1 MIEVKNLQK
10 SYGDL
15 EALKGLSFE
24 VPRGQIVGF
33 LGPNGA
39 GKSTTMKIL
48 TCYMPASA
56 GSVSIDGHDAF
67 EAPLEV
73 KQRIGYLPESTPLYS
88 DMTVY
93 DYLAYVAAMRD
104 IPAPDRDARVRKISA
119 TCGAS
124 AFLGQDIGTLSKGQR
139 QRVGLAQALIHDPPI
154 LILDE
159 PTIGLDPNQIREIR
173 SLIKDLGRDRTII
186 LSTHNLTEVMLTC
199 DRLIIIHQGAI
210 VADGTPE
217 ELEQREAQNPTIVLE
232 VAGKDVDADAALE
245 AVNALESVT
254 TATNR
259 SNAHGRVTLA
269 IEGRDGKDIRPEL
282 HALAVE
288 RTWSVFELRRD
299 ALDLEGIFRQLT
311 RQA

>member
-1 MIEVKNLQK
+1 MIEVTNLQK
-10 SYGDL
+10 SYGNL
-15 EALKGLSFE
+15 EALKGLSFK

-48 TCYMPASA
+48 TCYMPPSSGA
-56 GSVSIDGHDAF
+56 VSIDGHDAF
-67 EAPLEV
+67 EAPIEV
-73 KQRIGYLPESTPLYS
+73 KKRIGYLPESTPLYS

-93 DYLAYVAAMRD
+93 DYLVYVAAMRD
-104 IPAPDRDARVRKISA
+104 IPAQEQDARVRDIST
-119 TCGAS
+119 TCGAND
-124 AFLGQDIGTLSKGQR
+124 FLGQDIGTLSKGQR

-159 PTIGLDPNQIREIR
+159 PTSGLDPNQIREIR
-173 SLIKDLGRDRTII
+173 SLIKKLGQDRTII

-217 ELEQREAQNPTIVLE
+217 ELEKQEARNPTIILE
-232 VAGKDVDADAALE
+232 VGGESLDATAVSAAVDALPS
-245 AVNALESVT
+245 VNSSA
-254 TATNR
+254 NR
-259 SNAHGRVTLA
+259 SNAQGRVSLS
-269 IEGRDGKDIRPEL
+269 IEGRDGADIRPDL
-282 HALAVE
+282 HALAVAE
-288 RTWSVFELRRD
+288 GWSVYELRRD

>member
-1 MIEVKNLQK
+1 MIEVTNLQK

-48 TCYMPASA
+48 TCFMPPSSGA
-56 GSVSIDGHDAF
+56 VSIDGIDAF

-73 KQRIGYLPESTPLYS
+73 KKRIGYLPESTPLYA

-93 DYLAYVAAMRD
+93 DYLDYVAAMRD
-104 IPAPDRDARVRKISA
+104 IPAANRDARVREISG

-124 AFLGQDIGTLSKGQR
+124 EFLGQEIGTLSKGQR

-159 PTIGLDPNQIREIR
+159 PTSGLDPNQLREIR

-217 ELEQREAQNPTIVLE
+217 ELERREAQNPTIVLE
-232 VAGKDVDADAALE
+232 VGGEDLDANAVSAAVEALD
-245 AVNALESVT
+245 AVNAS
-254 TATNR
+254 ATR
-259 SNAHGRVTLA
+259 SNAQGRVTLG
-269 IEGRDGKDIRPEL
+269 IEGRDGDDIRPAL

-288 RTWSVFELRRD
+288 KNWTVYELRRD

-311 RQA
+311 REA